1 MPRGIDRC
9 FLQYGIRQ
17 EDMNVIESACN
28 SADID
33 FEWLKENVLKPFN
46 EERNSEKADEKK
58 VKNIIKT
65 ALKRVQ

>member
-58 VKNIIKT
+58 VKTIIKT